1 MSFERKLMEAFK
13 RDQAE
18 LECPPSLD
26 ERIMAD
32 YGRMAMDGRRNIHMK
47 NKRGLSRVAIIAAI
61 IAVLTG
67 FGYAGT
73 QLLFSDS
80 LGKYSIRM
88 QSNEALTI
96 SPEALDNARASLKAV
111 QDELAPGT
119 TAVVYLPEVFSEYR
133 GAPLPI
139 GVASPDWI
147 AGALEWRSVL
157 EEKGVTETL
166 PDNLLGGAYTLKAG
180 AEGSPFHVI
189 MGLDAADSLEEMKDE
204 HHQTGGSEPLWRL
217 TEPSAAGPE
226 SYYTSVYKDVNDE
239 ALYYTWQ
246 IISDASIKT
255 EALTS
260 PSTVY
265 EELDLDGHK
274 AHYTK
279 NDQSLFGESNVLQ
292 GIMWMEEKEGE
303 TVVHHVESDSASMTK
318 ERLVE
323 AAAGLFLFH

>member
-1 MSFERKLMEAFK
+1 MSIERKLTEAFK

-32 YGRMAMDGRRNIHMK
+32 YGRMAMDGRRNKHMK
-47 NKRGLSRVAIIAAI
+47 NKRGLSRIAIIAAV
-61 IAVLTG
+61 IAVLSG

-96 SPEALDNARASLKAV
+96 NPEVLDRARASLKMV
-111 QDELAPGT
+111 QDQLAPGT

-139 GVASPDWI
+139 GVTSPDWV
-147 AGALEWRSVL
+147 AGAQEWQVVL

-166 PDNLLGGAYTLKAG
+166 PDSLLGGAYTLKAG
-180 AEGSPFHVI
+180 SLKSPFHVL
-189 MGLDAADSLEEMKDE
+189 MGLDAMDRMNEMIAE
-204 HHQTGGSEPLWRL
+204 HNATNGEGPLWRL
-217 TEPSAAGPE
+217 TEQSSEGPE
-226 SYYTSVYKDVNDE
+226 SYYTSVYRDVNDE

-265 EELDLDGHK
+265 EELDLGGYK

-303 TVVHHVESDSASMTK
+303 TIVHHVESDSASMTK

-323 AAAGLFLFH
+323 VASSLQ